1 MQNRLHA
8 AAAALRRYLNPATS
22 PLLFPLRAAAW
33 AAWPYLYACGRRA
46 GYLLAAYGILVTA
59 AIVALIGGMFVDPDA
74 AWACYLAYLAA
85 IDHPGTPREHLYPN
99 VLRSPHMGECLY
111 FLMCPEL
118 AAHWEFMVYTPT
130 RDPRS
135 WDMP

>member
-33 AAWPYLYACGRRA
+33 AAWPYLYYCGRGA
-46 GYLLAAYGILVTA
+46 GYLLNAYAILSTA
-59 AIVALIGGMFVDPDA
+59 EIVALIVGTALDPDA
-74 AWACYLAYLAA
+74 AWACYLVYLTA
-85 IDHPGTPREHLYPN
+85 IGHTGTPQEHLYSQ
-99 VLRSPHMGECLY
+99 VFISPHMGECMY

-118 AAHWEFMVYTPT
+118 GVYWEYMVYTPT

-135 WDMP
+135 